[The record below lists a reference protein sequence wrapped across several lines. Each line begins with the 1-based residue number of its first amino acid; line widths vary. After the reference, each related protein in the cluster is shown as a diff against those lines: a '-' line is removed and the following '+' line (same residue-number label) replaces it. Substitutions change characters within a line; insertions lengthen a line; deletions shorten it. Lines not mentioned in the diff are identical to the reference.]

1 MKLTISVSTNGKC
14 FKLRKYLSLPVA
26 DPGEDQTEARREGP
40 PPPLSQGLD
49 DRTLPPYLKVW
60 IYHC

>member
-40 PPPLSQGLD
+40 PPP
-49 DRTLPPYLKVW
+49 YLRVW
-60 IYHC
+60 MTAPSPLI